1 MRLKKTKIFIF
12 ARANSQ
18 GVKNKNIV
26 KIKGKPLIFYSIK
39 IALQITNKKNIFI
52 STDSKQI
59 KKIAIENSIN
69 IIDRPRKLASGK
81 SPEILS
87 WKHAINFV
95 QKNFE
100 EFDVFVSLP
109 ATSPLRN
116 KFDVLRSIK
125 KLKNKTDVVLT
136 ATEANR
142 NPSFNMVKKIKNG
155 YYDVIMSGKRIF
167 NRQDAP
173 KVFDLNTVAF
183 VTKPNFI
190 LNCNSIFD
198 GNVDINLVDKKRS
211 IDIDS
216 YYDLK
221 IAKMLI

>member
-1 MRLKKTKIFIF
+1 MFYRQLTNYVNNNFKNNSVIDSLKVLKIIDEIKTKIFIFF

-87 WKHAINFV
+87 
-95 QKNFE
+95 
-100 EFDVFVSLP
+100 
-109 ATSPLRN
+109 
-116 KFDVLRSIK
+116 
-125 KLKNKTDVVLT
+125 
-136 ATEANR
+136 
-142 NPSFNMVKKIKNG
+142 
-155 YYDVIMSGKRIF
+155 
-167 NRQDAP
+167 
-173 KVFDLNTVAF
+173 
-183 VTKPNFI
+183 
-190 LNCNSIFD
+190 
-198 GNVDINLVDKKRS
+198 
-211 IDIDS
+211 
-216 YYDLK
+216 
-221 IAKMLI
+221 